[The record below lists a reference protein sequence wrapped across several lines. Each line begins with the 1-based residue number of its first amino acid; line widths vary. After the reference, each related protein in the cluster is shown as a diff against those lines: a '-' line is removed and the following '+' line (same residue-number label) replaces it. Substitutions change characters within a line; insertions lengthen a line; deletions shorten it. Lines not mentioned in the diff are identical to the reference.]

1 MQREQLEQ
9 LLSSN
14 SMLRSTFLML
24 YLKEDN
30 VEAFFTLLGTELHTF
45 GPIYLSECF
54 PKETVLNLGIVKSW
68 LRSLYLIAGCSKGVL
83 MYVVHMLFLTL
94 CMRIAKVKNNMLFTC
109 WSHQQ
114 LLVCVW
120 RHGGVLVVKN
130 KKHFSPLGTK
140 FYFHVNSSKTNSVI
154 LTTKTPPTC
163 PPCHVVASQEFVSE
177 RLACERS

>member
-30 VEAFFTLLGTELHTF
+30 VEAFFTLLGTELHAF

-68 LRSLYLIAGCSKGVL
+68 LRSLYLIAGCSKRVL
-83 MYVVHMLFLTL
+83 MYVGHMLFLTL
-94 CMRIAKVKNNMLFTC
+94 YMRIAMSCSRRLCRVFNKHN
-109 WSHQQ
+109 WSCLIVEIEKC
-114 LLVCVW
+114 LLTKIFPRLGLLDGAIKITW
-120 RHGGVLVVKN
+120 LQYYADIN
-130 KKHFSPLGTK
+130 K
-140 FYFHVNSSKTNSVI
+140 
-154 LTTKTPPTC
+154 LT
-163 PPCHVVASQEFVSE
+163 
-177 RLACERS
+177 

>member
-54 PKETVLNLGIVKSW
+54 PKETVLNLGIV
-68 LRSLYLIAGCSKGVL
+68 RSLLCLKTL
-83 MYVVHMLFLTL
+83 WKLHKLTMEL
-94 CMRIAKVKNNMLFTC
+94 HSQTNLGTPMETT
-109 WSHQQ
+109 Q
-114 LLVCVW
+114 LL
-120 RHGGVLVVKN
+120 L
-130 KKHFSPLGTK
+130 L
-140 FYFHVNSSKTNSVI
+140 
-154 LTTKTPPTC
+154 
-163 PPCHVVASQEFVSE
+163 
-177 RLACERS
+177 LA

>member
-68 LRSLYLIAGCSKGVL
+68 LRSLYLIAGCSKRVL
-83 MYVVHMLFLTL
+83 MYVGHMLFLTL
-94 CMRIAKVKNNMLFTC
+94 YMRIAMSCSRRLCRVD
-109 WSHQQ
+109 
-114 LLVCVW
+114 
-120 RHGGVLVVKN
+120 
-130 KKHFSPLGTK
+130 SPAIDS
-140 FYFHVNSSKTNSVI
+140 NW
-154 LTTKTPPTC
+154 P
-163 PPCHVVASQEFVSE
+163 
-177 RLACERS
+177 

>member
-68 LRSLYLIAGCSKGVL
+68 LRIKTSVEATQTNY
-83 MYVVHMLFLTL
+83 
-94 CMRIAKVKNNMLFTC
+94 
-109 WSHQQ
+109 
-114 LLVCVW
+114 
-120 RHGGVLVVKN
+120 
-130 KKHFSPLGTK
+130 GTTQS
-140 FYFHVNSSKTNSVI
+140 N
-154 LTTKTPPTC
+154 
-163 PPCHVVASQEFVSE
+163 
-177 RLACERS
+177 